1 MVEGAQRNQVL
12 VARTADAA
20 HRRRARLGV
29 LAAALT
35 EEAQLDAAAAL
46 RQLGLVDGAVAGLV
60 DHLPME
66 SEARTTAAAI
76 TAMMMAATAEEVRG
90 DSRCRQQGPP
100 PAAAISWVFAWTQ
113 TRLVLPAWLGVG
125 RGLQDACDKGHTDE
139 LRAMYKEWPFFQS
152 TVDLIEMV
160 WPRRTR
166 PWRSTTTTLRKLIES
181 RLTYLNPMNMLQV
194 EVLRHHDNRKLR
206 DALLITINGIAAGIR
221 NTG

>member
-1 MVEGAQRNQVL
+1 
-12 VARTADAA
+12 
-20 HRRRARLGV
+20 
-29 LAAALT
+29 
-35 EEAQLDAAAAL
+35 
-46 RQLGLVDGAVAGLV
+46 
-60 DHLPME
+60 ME

-76 TAMMMAATAEEVRG
+76 TAMMMAATAEVRG

-166 PWRSTTTTLRKLIES
+166 PWRSTTTTCW
-181 RLTYLNPMNMLQV
+181 
-194 EVLRHHDNRKLR
+194 
-206 DALLITINGIAAGIR
+206 
-221 NTG
+221 

>member
-160 WPRRTR
+160 
-166 PWRSTTTTLRKLIES
+166 
-181 RLTYLNPMNMLQV
+181 